1 MNFSKLYDVSVTL
14 SADLVVW
21 EGDPSV
27 QIEKLGDMSQGSDC
41 NMTRLTLGAHNG
53 THMDAPL
60 HFIKDATGIAL
71 DVLWLVEDSAVKEY
85 LGRDTVV
92 CKQGIMLDLT
102 AEGGLDMSKG
112 KNVGLGRLREA
123 VGKNNSGEAFSF
135 AMLPGSAAKIS
146 VAHRV
151 ANDDTFAEVKQVA
164 ML

>member
-1 MNFSKLYDVSVTL
+1 MSFDPQSFLDTAVSGVNDTKIIPVPVGEYMGVIDKVTPRQWQSKD
-14 SADLVVW
+14 
-21 EGDPSV
+21 
-27 QIEKLGDMSQGSDC
+27 GS
-41 NMTRLTLGAHNG
+41 T
-53 THMDAPL
+53 
-60 HFIKDATGIAL
+60 TGIAL
-71 DVLWLVEDSAVKEY
+71 DVLWLVEDSSVKEY

-146 VAHRV
+146 VAHRL